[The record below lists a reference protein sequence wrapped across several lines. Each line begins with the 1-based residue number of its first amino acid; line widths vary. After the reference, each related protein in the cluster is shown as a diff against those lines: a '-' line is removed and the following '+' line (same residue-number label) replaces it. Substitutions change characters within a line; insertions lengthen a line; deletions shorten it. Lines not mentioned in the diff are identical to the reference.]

1 MDPPSPPM
9 TESFR
14 KILKIP
20 KHLAEDLQHLNEEQI
35 DMTSHVFPA
44 LYINLGAE
52 MMYVLDQRLRVQKE
66 RIEDREKSDKVVK
79 EIMMGFLAK
88 KTLDEVFKGH
98 GIPTRS
104 GLKVFFEKIAHCSIM
119 RLNENSMD
127 KLFDLMMMSYKF
139 CLMKM
144 TMPEQIMTI
153 TVNHL
158 RALLDLVPLDKE
170 IGNAVEHA
178 YTMTF
183 TFYRPLGPMGFFML
197 RNSLLSFFQD
207 SRVKVSTFLKD
218 SKQLQNGRFVV
229 YDKNVP
235 IQLMIG
241 GQPVGLT
248 KYFSPTGE
256 VTHTSEFPTVYK
268 YEEFEVYPDALDAP
282 KRSTDLGGNNYR
294 DGNGLLKVRN
304 QLSGGGLGK
313 PDPRREGDEMAF
325 FESMMSAAP
334 APSAEGDEE
343 IWGMSLFDN
352 IEDEK
357 RYAKEVE
364 ASQQVTVI
372 DAREKKKSLKAAMED
387 MQIDAKRPPT
397 SAGEKKKKTK
407 GANMLDLLDEAVAR
421 PATAKKG
428 TKAKRS
434 ESIGAKT
441 TTAPKSDDPAKPR
454 TRSGSR
460 PTTANR
466 PATKSEGRAEARPPT
481 KSDSRPGT
489 KNGGASRPATKSA
502 TRPTTASRPA
512 SKSTERAGSAAPKR
526 AGSAKKKSVVPEQA
540 S

>member
-1 MDPPSPPM
+1 MSEHELDTIVDMKVAPAEIWIFEFSAF
-9 TESFR
+9 SKFR
-14 KILKIP
+14 KMKFQIILNYKKNFSQKI
-20 KHLAEDLQHLNEEQI
+20 
-35 DMTSHVFPA
+35 
-44 LYINLGAE
+44 
-52 MMYVLDQRLRVQKE
+52 
-66 RIEDREKSDKVVK
+66 
-79 EIMMGFLAK
+79 
-88 KTLDEVFKGH
+88 
-98 GIPTRS
+98 
-104 GLKVFFEKIAHCSIM
+104 FF
-119 RLNENSMD
+119 
-127 KLFDLMMMSYKF
+127 
-139 CLMKM
+139 
-144 TMPEQIMTI
+144 
-153 TVNHL
+153 
-158 RALLDLVPLDKE
+158 
-170 IGNAVEHA
+170 
-178 YTMTF
+178 
-183 TFYRPLGPMGFFML
+183 
-197 RNSLLSFFQD
+197 
-207 SRVKVSTFLKD
+207 
-218 SKQLQNGRFVV
+218 
-229 YDKNVP
+229 
-235 IQLMIG
+235 
-241 GQPVGLT
+241 
-248 KYFSPTGE
+248 
-256 VTHTSEFPTVYK
+256 
-268 YEEFEVYPDALDAP
+268 
-282 KRSTDLGGNNYR
+282 
-294 DGNGLLKVRN
+294 

-334 APSAEGDEE
+334 APSAEVFHLKLPGDEE

-397 SAGEKKKKTK
+397 SAGEKKKKNK

-460 PTTANR
+460 PTTTNR